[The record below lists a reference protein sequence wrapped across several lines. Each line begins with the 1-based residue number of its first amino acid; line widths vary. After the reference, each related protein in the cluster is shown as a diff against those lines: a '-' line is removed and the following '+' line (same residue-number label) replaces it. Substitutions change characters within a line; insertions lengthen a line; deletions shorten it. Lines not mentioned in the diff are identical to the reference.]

1 MLAGNILSRKAFP
14 LKQKSCC
21 TESCLMNNVAC
32 PAASD
37 FPSQT
42 TCACVPISSQITGG
56 SNSALAILLFQGQWL
71 L

>member
-1 MLAGNILSRKAFP
+1 MLAGNVLSRKAFP

-21 TESCLMNNVAC
+21 AESSCLMNNMAC

-37 FPSQT
+37 FLSQT
-42 TCACVPISSQITGG
+42 TCVPVSGQITEG
-56 SNSALAILLFQGQWL
+56 SDSELAILLLQGQWL